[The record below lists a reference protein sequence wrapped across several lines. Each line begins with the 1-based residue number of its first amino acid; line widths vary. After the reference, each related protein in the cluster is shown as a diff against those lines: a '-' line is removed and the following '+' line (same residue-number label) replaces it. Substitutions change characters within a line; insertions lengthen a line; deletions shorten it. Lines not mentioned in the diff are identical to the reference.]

1 MSAVVEHELLRQAQA
16 GDIEAYEELQI
27 LLEAPI
33 RRFVRR
39 MIDMGDIEDDIVQD
53 VFIAFFMNLANI
65 QPVENLRPYIYRIA
79 RNRCYDELRK
89 LGRDDRE
96 MSLDDEGTQVWVSFT
111 TANDQLQH
119 DDATYWSLLHL
130 EVRAAIERLPEA
142 QRQALILYADEG
154 MTYAEIAEIEGV
166 SIGTI
171 KSRVFYAKKALRG
184 LLKPQTLAALEAEF
198 FEQSPKQAPMPLNN

>member
-1 MSAVVEHELLRQAQA
+1 MSVVIEHSLLRLAQA
-16 GDIEAYEELQI
+16 GDMEAYEDLQF
-27 LLEAPI
+27 LLEPSI

-53 VFIAFFMNLANI
+53 IFIAFYMNLAHI
-65 QPVENLRPYIYRIA
+65 QPPENLRPYLYRIA

-89 LGRDDRE
+89 LGRADRE
-96 MSLDDEGTQVWVSFT
+96 LSLDDEGAQVWVSFT
-111 TANDQLQH
+111 TSNNQIQH

-130 EVRAAIERLPEA
+130 EVRAAIERLPEP

-154 MTYAEIAEIEGV
+154 LTYAEIAEIEGV

-171 KSRVFYAKKALRG
+171 KSRIFYAKKALRG
-184 LLKPQTLAALEAEF
+184 LLRPETLQALDMEF
-198 FEQSPKQAPMPLNN
+198 DKRQMPKLTTPV